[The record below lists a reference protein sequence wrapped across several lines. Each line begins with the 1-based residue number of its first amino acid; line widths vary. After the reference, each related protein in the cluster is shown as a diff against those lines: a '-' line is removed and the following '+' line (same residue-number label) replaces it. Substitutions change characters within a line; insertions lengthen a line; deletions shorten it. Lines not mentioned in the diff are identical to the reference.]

1 MPRYIPDDVLDQIR
15 LRADI
20 IDVVQ
25 SYVPTLKKAGLTW
38 KACCPFHH
46 EKTPSF
52 TVNPDRQIFKCF
64 GCGKGG
70 DVFKFVMELE
80 NLDFTSAAEH
90 LAHKYGIIIPETPA
104 HRGPGGRR
112 ESFDGQIEYGTRE
125 RLCTLHEKLAVFYRR
140 YLLEN
145 PDGPVA
151 TYFRTRGIPNDV
163 ADKFCIGA
171 SPDSWDA
178 AIQFAHK
185 EGFIDDELRASGLV
199 SSKDEN
205 QSHIYDRFRNRLM
218 FPIWN
223 ESGRIVGF
231 SARSVEADP
240 QGWKYVNTP
249 DSPIFHKGRLLYA
262 LNFAR
267 TAIPKAGAV
276 VLCEGQLD
284 AIAMHRAGVTHA
296 VAPQGTAF
304 TADQATILKRHTSTA
319 ILATDND
326 NAGREAVFKDAA
338 ILLPLGFNVKVVRY
352 PGAKDADETLSK
364 FGADALAGA
373 VNDAA
378 DFFEFALEHAL
389 SNVDPST
396 PSGRAAAANDVIYWM
411 IQLENEVTRE
421 FYYAWLA
428 KQLNVPL
435 ESIVKVAERRLVD
448 GARHAAMSVRRDA
461 GAVPPSKP
469 RSPALENAIFELLV
483 LMLDEPRYLWKA
495 NDDLP
500 PDSLGDSVL
509 GRAAEALLQSA
520 ANGDSESAPSSV
532 LTSLEMEGA
541 DVSKLVEAIELAAAH
556 HAEREANMTAMAGKA
571 DSEAGN
577 AAGNG
582 PDEGYDGGDG
592 YAGEPDSGNEPDSDA
607 ADGEK
612 EQDDEVEETAP
623 PVPSCPAADPAI
635 YLKFFRNT
643 YNSSVRVI
651 LTEFHK
657 RRRAEMIA
665 QASSMMPDDPAYPA
679 LVKEIA
685 EISRLLLDLPKQY
698 KVII

>member
-104 HRGPGGRR
+104 HRGPGGARR
-112 ESFDGQIEYGTRE
+112 EKLDGQIEYGTRE
-125 RLCTLHEKLAVFYRR
+125 RLCTLHEKLALFYRR
-140 YLLEN
+140 HLLDN
-145 PDGPVA
+145 PNGAVA
-151 TYFRTRGIPNDV
+151 VYFRTRGIPNDV

-185 EGFIDDELRASGLV
+185 EGFVDSELRESGIV
-199 SSKDEN
+199 SSRDEN

-249 DSPIFHKGRLLYA
+249 DSSIFHKGRLLYA

-267 TAIPKAGAV
+267 TSIPKAGAV

-284 AIAMHRAGVTHA
+284 AIAMHRAGVTNA

-304 TADQATILKRHTSTA
+304 TPDQANILKRHTSTA

-352 PGAKDADETLSK
+352 PADAKDADETLSRY
-364 FGADALAGA
+364 GADALAGA
-373 VNDAA
+373 VHGAV
-378 DFFEFALEHAL
+378 DFFQFALEQAM
-389 SNVDPST
+389 SRVDPST
-396 PSGRAAAANDVIYWM
+396 PAGRAAAANEVIRWM
-411 IQLENEVTRE
+411 VQLENEVTRD
-421 FYYAWLA
+421 FYYDWLA

-435 ESIVKVAERRLVD
+435 SSIEKVAERQLVD
-448 GARHAAMSVRRDA
+448 GARHPASSVRRAA
-461 GAVPPSKP
+461 GAVPEPKP
-469 RSPALENAIFELLV
+469 RNTALENAVFELLA
-483 LMLDEPRYLWKA
+483 LMLDSEEFTLKA
-495 NDDLP
+495 FDDLP
-500 PDSLGDSVL
+500 TDSLGDSVP

-520 ANGDSESAPSSV
+520 ANGEWESAPASI
-532 LTSLEMEGA
+532 LTSLEIEGA
-541 DVSKLVEAIELAAAH
+541 DVSKFVEAIDLAAGRR
-556 HAEREANMTAMAGKA
+556 AERESILEARAN
-571 DSEAGN
+571 GN
-577 AAGNG
+577 A
-582 PDEGYDGGDG
+582 PDIR
-592 YAGEPDSGNEPDSDA
+592 
-607 ADGEK
+607 
-612 EQDDEVEETAP
+612 
-623 PVPSCPAADPAI
+623 PSCPAADPE
-635 YLKFFRNT
+635 LCGKFYGNT
-643 YNSSVRVI
+643 YNSSMKLI
-651 LTEFHK
+651 LSEFYKQK
-657 RRRAEMIA
+657 RAALIE
-665 QASSMMPDDPAYPA
+665 QARSMPQDDPGYAA
-679 LVKEIA
+679 LIREIGA
-685 EISRLLLDLPKQY
+685 ISAAMLKLPQKF
-698 KVII
+698 KVVI

>member
-20 IDVVQ
+20 VDVVQ

-52 TVNPDRQIFKCF
+52 TVNPDRQYFKCF

-80 NLDFTSAAEH
+80 NLDFTSAVEQ
-90 LAHKYGIIIPETPA
+90 LAKKYGIIIPETPSPR
-104 HRGPGGRR
+104 HGFGGSRR

-125 RLCTLHEKLAVFYRR
+125 RLCTLHEKLAKFYRE
-140 YLLEN
+140 YLLEHK
-145 PDGPVA
+145 DGPVA
-151 TYFRTRGIPNDV
+151 AYFRTRGIPDDI
-163 ADKFCIGA
+163 AQKFLIGA

-185 EGFIDDELRASGLV
+185 EGFIDDELRASGIV

-267 TAIPKAGAV
+267 TSIPKAGAV

-304 TADQATILKRHTSTA
+304 TPDQATILKRYTSTA
-319 ILATDND
+319 VLATDND

-373 VNDAA
+373 VKDAV

-389 SNVDPST
+389 SNVDPAT
-396 PSGRAAAANDVIYWM
+396 PAGRAAAANDVIYWM

-421 FYYAWLA
+421 FYFDWLA
-428 KQLNVPL
+428 KKLNVPRSSV
-435 ESIVKVAERRLVD
+435 EKVAERRLVD
-448 GARHAAMSVRRDA
+448 GARHSATAVRRNA
-461 GAVPPSKP
+461 GAVPPPKP
-469 RSPALENAIFELLV
+469 KNSSLEKAVFELLV
-483 LMLDEPRYLWKA
+483 LMLDSEEYARKA
-495 NDDLP
+495 ADDLP
-500 PDSLGDSVL
+500 EGSLGDSVP
-509 GRAAEALLQSA
+509 GRAAEQLIMST
-520 ANGDSESAPSSV
+520 ANGEWRDAPSSI

-541 DVSKLVEAIELAAAH
+541 DVSKLVEAMDLAAGH
-556 HAEREANMTAMAGKA
+556 VAERDAIRATKKAGK
-571 DSEAGN
+571 
-577 AAGNG
+577 
-582 PDEGYDGGDG
+582 
-592 YAGEPDSGNEPDSDA
+592 
-607 ADGEK
+607 
-612 EQDDEVEETAP
+612 TAP
-623 PVPSCPAADPAI
+623 PASCPAADPYSYKKI
-635 YLKFFRNT
+635 HGNT
-643 YNSSVRVI
+643 YNSSVRMI
-651 LTEFHK
+651 LTDYYTRTRAALLEQLK
-657 RRRAEMIA
+657 ALPEDAPERAELMA
-665 QASSMMPDDPAYPA
+665 RF
-679 LVKEIA
+679 KEISSA
-685 EISRLLLDLPKQY
+685 LYKLPQKY
-698 KVII
+698 RVVI

>member
-1 MPRYIPDDVLDQIR
+1 MARYIPDDVLDQIR

-20 IDVVQ
+20 VDVVQ
-25 SYVPTLKKAGLTW
+25 SYVPTLKKSGPTAW

-52 TVNPDRQIFKCF
+52 TVNTDRQYFKCF

-80 NLDFTSAAEH
+80 NLDFSSAAEH
-90 LAHKYGIIIPETPA
+90 LAHKYGIIIPETPR
-104 HRGPGGRR
+104 RGPGGARR
-112 ESFDGQIEYGTRE
+112 ENLDGQPEYGTRE
-125 RLCTLHEKLAVFYRR
+125 RLCTLHEKLAKFYRQ
-140 YLLEN
+140 YLLEH

-151 TYFRTRGIPNDV
+151 AYFRTRGIPNDV

-185 EGFIDDELRASGLV
+185 EGFMDDELRASGIA
-199 SSKDEN
+199 SSRDEN
-205 QSHIYDRFRNRLM
+205 SSHIYDRFRNRLM

-223 ESGRIVGF
+223 ESGRVVGF
-231 SARSVEADP
+231 SARTVEADS

-267 TAIPKAGAV
+267 TSIPKAGAV

-364 FGADALAGA
+364 YGADALAGA
-373 VNDAA
+373 VRDAV
-378 DFFEFALEHAL
+378 DFFEFAFEHAL

-396 PSGRAAAANDVIYWM
+396 PAGRAAAANDVIYWM

-421 FYYAWLA
+421 FYFDWLA
-428 KQLNVPL
+428 KKLNVPL
-435 ESIVKVAERRLVD
+435 SSVEKVAERRLFD
-448 GARHAAMSVRRDA
+448 GARHPANTVRRQA
-461 GAVPPSKP
+461 GEVPPPKP
-469 RSPALENAIFELLV
+469 HNTSLENAVYELLV
-483 LMLDEPRYLWKA
+483 LMLDSEEYTQKA
-495 NDDLP
+495 VDDLP
-500 PDSLGDSVL
+500 ENSLGDSVP

-520 ANGDSESAPSSV
+520 MNGEWKDAPSSI

-541 DVSKLVEAIELAAAH
+541 DVSKLVEALDLAAGHA
-556 HAEREANMTAMAGKA
+556 AERAAIEATREEGK
-571 DSEAGN
+571 D
-577 AAGNG
+577 
-582 PDEGYDGGDG
+582 
-592 YAGEPDSGNEPDSDA
+592 
-607 ADGEK
+607 
-612 EQDDEVEETAP
+612 AP
-623 PVPSCPAADPAI
+623 PASCPAADPE
-635 YLKFFRNT
+635 LSKKFFRNT
-643 YNSSVRVI
+643 YNSSVRLI
-651 LTEFHK
+651 LTDYYTRK
-657 RRRAEMIA
+657 RAGLLAQVKTLAPDAPERAK
-665 QASSMMPDDPAYPA
+665 
-679 LVKEIA
+679 LFKEIKD
-685 EISRLLLDLPKQY
+685 ISSALLQLPQKY
-698 KVII
+698 RVII

>member
-80 NLDFTSAAEH
+80 NLDFTSSAEL
-90 LAHKYGIIIPETPA
+90 LARKYGVIIPEAPA
-104 HRGPGGRR
+104 RRGYGGSRR
-112 ESFDGQIEYGTRE
+112 ESLDGQIEYGTRE
-125 RLCTLHEKLAVFYRR
+125 RLLALHEKLALFYRR

-178 AIQFAHK
+178 AIQFAHR
-185 EGFIDDELRASGLV
+185 EGFVDDELRASGVV
-199 SSKDEN
+199 SSRDDS
-205 QSHIYDRFRNRLM
+205 QTHIYDRFRNRLM

-223 ESGRIVGF
+223 ESGRVVGF

-249 DSPIFHKGRLLYA
+249 DSPIFHKGQLLYA

-267 TAIPKAGAV
+267 TAIPKANAV

-304 TADQATILKRHTSTA
+304 TPEQAAKLKRYTATA

-364 FGADALAGA
+364 YGAEALAGA

-378 DFFEFALEHAL
+378 DFFEFALENAL
-389 SNVDPST
+389 SKVDPST
-396 PSGRAAAANDVIYWM
+396 PAGRAAAANDVIHWM
-411 IQLENEVTRE
+411 IQLDNEVTRD
-421 FYYAWLA
+421 FYFDWLA
-428 KQLNVPL
+428 KKLNVPL
-435 ESIVKVAERRLVD
+435 SSIEKVAERRLVD
-448 GARHAAMSVRRDA
+448 GARHPASVVRRQA
-461 GAVPPSKP
+461 GAAPAPKP
-469 RSPALENAIFELLV
+469 RNTVLENAVFELLV
-483 LMLDEPRYLWKA
+483 LMLDSEEHARMA
-495 NDDLP
+495 VDELP
-500 PDSLGDSVL
+500 PGALGDSVT
-509 GRAAEALLQSA
+509 GRAAEALVKST
-520 ANGDSESAPSSV
+520 ANGEWKDAPSSI
-532 LTSLEMEGA
+532 LTALEMEGA
-541 DVSKLVEAIELAAAH
+541 DVSRFVEAIDLAAGHA
-556 HAEREANMTAMAGKA
+556 AERRAILEAQE
-571 DSEAGN
+571 SN
-577 AAGNG
+577 A
-582 PDEGYDGGDG
+582 P
-592 YAGEPDSGNEPDSDA
+592 
-607 ADGEK
+607 
-612 EQDDEVEETAP
+612 EQT
-623 PVPSCPAADPAI
+623 PSCQAADP
-635 YLKFFRNT
+635 LLCRKFFRNT
-643 YNSSVRVI
+643 YNSSLRLI
-651 LTEFHK
+651 LTDFY
-657 RRRAEMIA
+657 RRERAALLEKA
-665 QASSMMPDDPAYPA
+665 RTMPQDDPGYAA
-679 LVKEIA
+679 LIREIG
-685 EISRLLLDLPKQY
+685 EISKLVYDLPQKY
-698 KVII
+698 KVVI

>member
-90 LAHKYGIIIPETPA
+90 LAHKYGIIIPETPSR
-104 HRGPGGRR
+104 RGPGGSRR
-112 ESFDGQIEYGTRE
+112 ENLDGQPEYGTRE
-125 RLCTLHEKLAVFYRR
+125 RLCTLHEKLALFYRR
-140 YLLEN
+140 YLLEH

-151 TYFRTRGIPNDV
+151 AYFRTRGIPNDV

-178 AIQFAHK
+178 AIQFARK
-185 EGFIDDELRASGLV
+185 EGFVDDELRASGIV

-205 QSHIYDRFRNRLM
+205 QARIYDRFRNRLM

-231 SARSVEADP
+231 SARSVEPDP

-249 DSPIFHKGRLLYA
+249 DTDIFHKGRLLYA

-304 TADQATILKRHTSTA
+304 TADQAKILKRHTSTA

-338 ILLPLGFNVKVVRY
+338 ILLPLGFSVKVVRY

-364 FGADALAGA
+364 YGADALAGA
-373 VNDAA
+373 VRDAA

-389 SNVDPST
+389 SQVDPST
-396 PSGRAAAANDVIYWM
+396 PAGRAAAANDVIYWM

-421 FYYAWLA
+421 FYFDWLA
-428 KQLNVPL
+428 KKLNVPL
-435 ESIVKVAERRLVD
+435 SSVERVAERRLVD
-448 GARHAAMSVRRDA
+448 GARHSASVVRRDA
-461 GAVPPSKP
+461 GAVPSPKP
-469 RSPALENAIFELLV
+469 RDTALERAVFELLV
-483 LMLDEPRYLWKA
+483 LMLDSEEFTQKA
-495 NDDLP
+495 VDDLP
-500 PDSLGDSVL
+500 PDSLGDSVP
-509 GRAAEALLQSA
+509 GKAAEALLQSA
-520 ANGDSESAPSSV
+520 MNGEWESAPPSI

-541 DVSKLVEAIELAAAH
+541 DVSKFVEAIDLAAARR
-556 HAEREANMTAMAGKA
+556 AEREAAGSA
-571 DSEAGN
+571 RRAGQ
-577 AAGNG
+577 A
-582 PDEGYDGGDG
+582 
-592 YAGEPDSGNEPDSDA
+592 
-607 ADGEK
+607 
-612 EQDDEVEETAP
+612 AP
-623 PVPSCPAADPAI
+623 PASCPAADPD
-635 YLKFFRNT
+635 LCEKFFRNT
-643 YNSSVRVI
+643 YNSSLRLI
-651 LTEFHK
+651 LTDYYK
-657 RRRAEMIA
+657 RKRAALLE
-665 QASSMMPDDPAYPA
+665 QARSLPEDAPERAA
-679 LVKEIA
+679 LVKEIGD
-685 EISRLLLDLPKQY
+685 ISAKLFKELPARF
-698 KVII
+698 KVVI

>member
-1 MPRYIPDDVLDQIR
+1 MPRYIPDDVLEQIR

-25 SYVPTLKKAGLTW
+25 SYVPALKKAGLTW

-52 TVNPDRQIFKCF
+52 TVNNERQTFKCF

-70 DVFKFVMELE
+70 DVFKFIMELE
-80 NLDFTSAAEH
+80 NLDFTSAAEL
-90 LAHKYGIIIPETPA
+90 LARKYGIIIPEAPA
-104 HRGPGGRR
+104 HRGPGGSRR
-112 ESFDGQIEYGTRE
+112 EKLDGQPEYGTRD
-125 RLCTLHEKLAVFYRR
+125 RLCTLHEKLALFYRR

-178 AIQFAHK
+178 AIRFAHK
-185 EGFIDDELRASGLV
+185 EGFVDSELRDSGIV
-199 SSKDEN
+199 SSRDDS
-205 QSHIYDRFRNRLM
+205 QAHIYDRFRNRLM

-223 ESGRIVGF
+223 ESGRVVGF

-249 DSPIFHKGRLLYA
+249 DSPIFHKGSLLYA

-267 TAIPKAGAV
+267 TAIPKANAV

-284 AIAMHRAGVTHA
+284 AIAMHRAGITHA

-304 TADQATILKRHTSTA
+304 TAEQATKLKRYTSTA

-373 VNDAA
+373 VSDAA

-389 SNVDPST
+389 SLVDPST
-396 PSGRAAAANDVIYWM
+396 PAGRAAAANDVIYWM
-411 IQLENEVTRE
+411 VQLDNEVTRE
-421 FYYAWLA
+421 FYFDWLA
-428 KQLNVPL
+428 KKLNVPL
-435 ESIVKVAERRLVD
+435 SSVEKVAERRLVE
-448 GARHAAMSVRRDA
+448 GARHSASTVRRDA
-461 GAVPPSKP
+461 GAVPPPPP
-469 RSPALENAIFELLV
+469 RNTSLENAVFELLV
-483 LMLDEPRYLWKA
+483 LMLDSEEYTRMA
-495 NDDLP
+495 VDELP
-500 PDSLGDSVL
+500 PDAFGDSVL
-509 GRAAEALLQSA
+509 GRAAEALLRSA
-520 ANGDSESAPSSV
+520 SNGEWESAPASI
-532 LTSLEMEGA
+532 LTALEMEGA
-541 DVSKLVEAIELAAAH
+541 DVSKLVEAINLAAEH
-556 HAEREANMTAMAGKA
+556 SAERTAILESLG
-571 DSEAGN
+571 SGQ
-577 AAGNG
+577 
-582 PDEGYDGGDG
+582 
-592 YAGEPDSGNEPDSDA
+592 AGES
-607 ADGEK
+607 
-612 EQDDEVEETAP
+612 
-623 PVPSCPAADPAI
+623 PSCQAADPAL
-635 YLKFFRNT
+635 YQKFFRNT
-643 YNSSVRVI
+643 YNSSLRLI
-651 LTEFHK
+651 LDDYYK
-657 RRRAEMIA
+657 RKRNELLAQAKAMPQDDPGRAELFDRIK
-665 QASSMMPDDPAYPA
+665 D
-679 LVKEIA
+679 
-685 EISRLLLDLPKQY
+685 ISKSLIDLPKKY
-698 KVII
+698 RVVI

>member
-70 DVFKFVMELE
+70 DVFKFIMELE
-80 NLDFTSAAEH
+80 NLDFTSSAEL
-90 LAHKYGIIIPETPA
+90 LAHKYGIIIPETAPR
-104 HRGPGGRR
+104 HGPGGSKR
-112 ESFDGQIEYGTRE
+112 ENLDGQPDYGSRE
-125 RLCTLHEKLAVFYRR
+125 RLCSLHEKLALFYRR
-140 YLLEN
+140 FLLEH
-145 PDGPVA
+145 PDGPVSA
-151 TYFRTRGIPNDV
+151 YFRTRGIPNDV

-205 QSHIYDRFRNRLM
+205 QSRIYDRFRNRLM

-231 SARSVEADP
+231 SARSVEPDP

-249 DSPIFHKGRLLYA
+249 DTDIFHKGRLLYA

-304 TADQATILKRHTSTA
+304 TAEQATKLKRYTSTA

-364 FGADALAGA
+364 YGADALAGA
-373 VNDAA
+373 VRDAA
-378 DFFEFALEHAL
+378 DFFEFALETAL
-389 SNVDPST
+389 SRVDPST
-396 PSGRAAAANDVIYWM
+396 PAGRAAAANDVIHWM
-411 IQLENEVTRE
+411 VQLENEVTRM
-421 FYYAWLA
+421 FYFDWLA
-428 KQLNVPL
+428 KKLNVPL
-435 ESIVKVAERRLVD
+435 SSVEKVAERRLVD
-448 GARHAAMSVRRDA
+448 GARHSASTVRRDA
-461 GAVPPSKP
+461 GAVPAPKP
-469 RSPALENAIFELLV
+469 RNTALENAVFELLV
-483 LMLDEPRYLWKA
+483 LMLDSEEFTQKA
-495 NDDLP
+495 VDDLP
-500 PDSLGDSVL
+500 PDSLGDSVP
-509 GRAAEALLQSA
+509 GKAAEALLQSTM
-520 ANGDSESAPSSV
+520 NGEWESAPPSI

-541 DVSKLVEAIELAAAH
+541 DVSKFVEAIDLAAGH
-556 HAEREANMTAMAGKA
+556 RAERLSILEARANGK
-571 DSEAGN
+571 D
-577 AAGNG
+577 
-582 PDEGYDGGDG
+582 DGIR
-592 YAGEPDSGNEPDSDA
+592 
-607 ADGEK
+607 
-612 EQDDEVEETAP
+612 
-623 PVPSCPAADPAI
+623 PSCPAADPDLFEK
-635 YLKFFRNT
+635 YFRNT
-643 YNSSVRVI
+643 YNSSLRLI
-651 LTEFHK
+651 LTDYYTK
-657 RRRAEMIA
+657 RRAELVE
-665 QASSMMPDDPAYPA
+665 QARGIPQDDPERAA
-679 LVKEIA
+679 LVKEIGD
-685 EISRLLLDLPKQY
+685 ISAALLKLPKQFR
-698 KVII
+698 VII

>member
-1 MPRYIPDDVLDQIR
+1 MVVL
-15 LRADI
+15 
-20 IDVVQ
+20 
-25 SYVPTLKKAGLTW
+25 
-38 KACCPFHH
+38 
-46 EKTPSF
+46 
-52 TVNPDRQIFKCF
+52 
-64 GCGKGG
+64 
-70 DVFKFVMELE
+70 
-80 NLDFTSAAEH
+80 EH
-90 LAHKYGIIIPETPA
+90 
-104 HRGPGGRR
+104 
-112 ESFDGQIEYGTRE
+112 
-125 RLCTLHEKLAVFYRR
+125 
-140 YLLEN
+140 

-185 EGFIDDELRASGLV
+185 EGFVDSELRDSGIV
-199 SSKDEN
+199 SSKDDN
-205 QSHIYDRFRNRLM
+205 QAHIYDRFRNRLM

-249 DSPIFHKGRLLYA
+249 DSPVFHKGRLLYA

-373 VNDAA
+373 VRDAA

-396 PSGRAAAANDVIYWM
+396 PAGRAAAANDVIYWM

-421 FYYAWLA
+421 FYFDWLA
-428 KQLNVPL
+428 KKLNVPL
-435 ESIVKVAERRLVD
+435 SSVEKVAERRLVD
-448 GARHAAMSVRRDA
+448 GARHSAATVRRDA
-461 GAVPPSKP
+461 GAVPPPKP
-469 RSPALENAIFELLV
+469 KNTALERAVFELLV
-483 LMLDEPRYLWKA
+483 LMLDSEEYTRKA
-495 NDDLP
+495 LEDLP
-500 PDSLGDSVL
+500 PDSLGDSVP
-509 GRAAEALLQSA
+509 GRAAEALLQSTM
-520 ANGDSESAPSSV
+520 NGEWESAPASI
-532 LTSLEMEGA
+532 LTSLEMESA
-541 DVSKLVEAIELAAAH
+541 DVSKLVEAIDLAAGH
-556 HAEREANMTAMAGKA
+556 RAERETVRDARGRGET
-571 DSEAGN
+571 DEAR
-577 AAGNG
+577 
-582 PDEGYDGGDG
+582 
-592 YAGEPDSGNEPDSDA
+592 
-607 ADGEK
+607 
-612 EQDDEVEETAP
+612 
-623 PVPSCPAADPAI
+623 PSCPAADPD
-635 YLKFFRNT
+635 LCEKFFRNT
-643 YNSSVRVI
+643 YNSSLRLI
-651 LTEFHK
+651 LTDYFTRK
-657 RRRAEMIA
+657 RAALLEQARALPEDA
-665 QASSMMPDDPAYPA
+665 PERAA
-679 LVKEIA
+679 LVKEIGGISA
-685 EISRLLLDLPKQY
+685 ELLKLPLKY
-698 KVII
+698 RVVI

>member
-80 NLDFTSAAEH
+80 NLDFTSSAEL
-90 LAHKYGIIIPETPA
+90 LAHKYGIIIPEAAPR
-104 HRGPGGRR
+104 RGPGGSRR
-112 ESFDGQIEYGTRE
+112 EALDGQPEYGTRE
-125 RLCTLHEKLAVFYRR
+125 RLCALHEKLALFYRR
-140 YLLEN
+140 FLLEH

-151 TYFRTRGIPNDV
+151 TYFRTRGIPDDV
-163 ADKFCIGA
+163 AQKFLIGA

-185 EGFIDDELRASGLV
+185 EGFVDDELRASGIV
-199 SSKDEN
+199 SSKDDN
-205 QSHIYDRFRNRLM
+205 QAHIYDRFRNRLM

-249 DSPIFHKGRLLYA
+249 DSPVFHKGRLLYA

-267 TAIPKAGAV
+267 TAIPKAGTV

-304 TADQATILKRHTSTA
+304 TADQAAILKRHTSTA

-364 FGADALAGA
+364 YGADALAGA
-373 VNDAA
+373 VRDAA

-396 PSGRAAAANDVIYWM
+396 PAGRAAAANDVIYWM

-421 FYYAWLA
+421 FYFDWLA
-428 KQLNVPL
+428 KKLNVPL
-435 ESIVKVAERRLVD
+435 SSVEKVAERRLVD
-448 GARHAAMSVRRDA
+448 GARHSAATVRRDA
-461 GAVPPSKP
+461 GAVPPPKP
-469 RSPALENAIFELLV
+469 KNTALERAVFELLV
-483 LMLDEPRYLWKA
+483 LMLDSEEYTRKA
-495 NDDLP
+495 LEDLP
-500 PDSLGDSVL
+500 PDSLGDSVP

-520 ANGDSESAPSSV
+520 MNGEWESAPSSI

-541 DVSKLVEAIELAAAH
+541 DVSGFVEAIDLAAGH
-556 HAEREANMTAMAGKA
+556 RAEREAVRDARGSGK
-571 DSEAGN
+571 S
-577 AAGNG
+577 
-582 PDEGYDGGDG
+582 
-592 YAGEPDSGNEPDSDA
+592 GE
-607 ADGEK
+607 
-612 EQDDEVEETAP
+612 VH
-623 PVPSCPAADPAI
+623 PSCPAADPD
-635 YLKFFRNT
+635 LCEKFFRNT
-643 YNSSVRVI
+643 YNSSMRLI
-651 LTEFHK
+651 LTDYCTWK
-657 RRRAEMIA
+657 RAALLEQVKALAPDAPERA
-665 QASSMMPDDPAYPA
+665 A
-679 LVKEIA
+679 LVRQIGDISA
-685 EISRLLLDLPKQY
+685 EILKLPQKY
-698 KVII
+698 RVVI

>member
-90 LAHKYGIIIPETPA
+90 LAHKYGIIIPETPSR
-104 HRGPGGRR
+104 RGPGGSRR
-112 ESFDGQIEYGTRE
+112 ENLDGQPEYGTRE
-125 RLCTLHEKLAVFYRR
+125 RLCTLHEKLALFYRR
-140 YLLEN
+140 YLLEH

-151 TYFRTRGIPNDV
+151 AYFRTRGIPNDV

-178 AIQFAHK
+178 AIQFARK
-185 EGFIDDELRASGLV
+185 EGFVDDELRASGIV

-205 QSHIYDRFRNRLM
+205 QARIYDRFRNRLM

-249 DSPIFHKGRLLYA
+249 DTDIFHKGRLLYA

-267 TAIPKAGAV
+267 TSIPKAGAV

-304 TADQATILKRHTSTA
+304 TADQAKILKRHTSTA

-364 FGADALAGA
+364 YGADALAGA
-373 VNDAA
+373 VRDAA

-389 SNVDPST
+389 SQVDPST
-396 PSGRAAAANDVIYWM
+396 PAGRAAAANDVIYWM

-421 FYYAWLA
+421 FYFDWLA
-428 KQLNVPL
+428 KKLNVPL
-435 ESIVKVAERRLVD
+435 SSVERVAERRLVD
-448 GARHAAMSVRRDA
+448 GARHSASVVRRDA
-461 GAVPPSKP
+461 GAVPSPKP
-469 RSPALENAIFELLV
+469 RDTALERAVFELLV
-483 LMLDEPRYLWKA
+483 LMLDSEEFTQKA
-495 NDDLP
+495 VDDLP
-500 PDSLGDSVL
+500 PDSLGDSVP
-509 GRAAEALLQSA
+509 GKAAEALLQSA
-520 ANGDSESAPSSV
+520 MNGEWESAPPSI

-541 DVSKLVEAIELAAAH
+541 DVSKFVEAIDLAAARR
-556 HAEREANMTAMAGKA
+556 AEREAAGSA
-571 DSEAGN
+571 RRAGQ
-577 AAGNG
+577 A
-582 PDEGYDGGDG
+582 
-592 YAGEPDSGNEPDSDA
+592 
-607 ADGEK
+607 
-612 EQDDEVEETAP
+612 AP
-623 PVPSCPAADPAI
+623 PASCPAADPD
-635 YLKFFRNT
+635 LCEKFFRNT
-643 YNSSVRVI
+643 YNSSLRLI
-651 LTEFHK
+651 LTDYYK
-657 RRRAEMIA
+657 RKRAALLE
-665 QASSMMPDDPAYPA
+665 QARSLPEDAPERAA
-679 LVKEIA
+679 LVKEIGD
-685 EISRLLLDLPKQY
+685 ISAKLFKELPARF
-698 KVII
+698 KVVI

>member
-104 HRGPGGRR
+104 RRGGARR
-112 ESFDGQIEYGTRE
+112 ESFDGEIEYGTRE
-125 RLCTLHEKLAVFYRR
+125 RLCTLHEKLAAFYRR
-140 YLLEN
+140 FLLEH

-151 TYFRTRGIPNDV
+151 AYFRTRGIPNDV

-185 EGFIDDELRASGLV
+185 EGFVDSELRDSGIV

-304 TADQATILKRHTSTA
+304 TADQATILKRYTSTA
-319 ILATDND
+319 VLATDND

-373 VNDAA
+373 VESAT
-378 DFFEFALEHAL
+378 DFFEFALDNAM
-389 SNVDPST
+389 SRVDPST
-396 PSGRAAAANDVIYWM
+396 PAGRAAAANDVIYWM
-411 IQLENEVTRE
+411 VQLENEVTRE
-421 FYYAWLA
+421 FYYDWLA

-435 ESIVKVAERRLVD
+435 SSIEKVAERRLVE
-448 GARHAAMSVRRDA
+448 GARHSAVNVRRDA
-461 GAVPPSKP
+461 GAMPPPKP
-469 RSPALENAIFELLV
+469 RNTALENAVFELLV
-483 LMLDEPRYLWKA
+483 LILDEEKYAREA
-495 NDDLP
+495 AEELP
-500 PDSLGDSVL
+500 ADSLGDSVP
-509 GRAAEALLQSA
+509 GRAAEALLQGA
-520 ANGDSESAPSSV
+520 MNGEWDSAPSSI

-541 DVSKLVEAIELAAAH
+541 DVSKLVEAMDLAAAH
-556 HAEREANMTAMAGKA
+556 RAEREANRDPSSMPA
-571 DSEAGN
+571 D
-577 AAGNG
+577 
-582 PDEGYDGGDG
+582 
-592 YAGEPDSGNEPDSDA
+592 NEN
-607 ADGEK
+607 
-612 EQDDEVEETAP
+612 EQAQTPAP
-623 PVPSCPAADPAI
+623 PSCPAADP
-635 YLKFFRNT
+635 YSCEKYFRNT
-643 YNSSVRVI
+643 YNSCLQRI
-651 LTEFHK
+651 LTEFYK
-657 RRRAEMIA
+657 GERAAKIE
-665 QASSMMPDDPAYPA
+665 QARSVQPDDPAYAA

-685 EISRLLLDLPKQY
+685 GISKLLLDLPKKY
-698 KVII
+698 KVVI

>member
-1 MPRYIPDDVLDQIR
+1 MARYIPDDVLDQIR

-20 IDVVQ
+20 VDVVQ

-80 NLDFTSAAEH
+80 NLDFSSAVEQ
-90 LAHKYGIIIPETPA
+90 LAHKFGVIIPETP
-104 HRGPGGRR
+104 RGGFGGSRR
-112 ESFDGQIEYGTRE
+112 EKLDGQVEYGTRE
-125 RLCTLHEKLAVFYRR
+125 RLCTLHERLAKFYRQ
-140 YLLEN
+140 YLLEHK
-145 PDGPVA
+145 DGPVA
-151 TYFRTRGIPNDV
+151 AYFRTRGIPNDI

-178 AIQFAHK
+178 AIQFAHR
-185 EGFIDDELRASGLV
+185 EGFVDSELRASGIV
-199 SSKDEN
+199 SSKDDN

-223 ESGRIVGF
+223 ESGRVVGF

-304 TADQATILKRHTSTA
+304 TADQATILKRYTSTA
-319 ILATDND
+319 VLATDND

-364 FGADALAGA
+364 YGADALAGA
-373 VNDAA
+373 VRDAA

-396 PSGRAAAANDVIYWM
+396 PAGRAAAANDMIYWM

-421 FYYAWLA
+421 FYFDWLA
-428 KQLNVPL
+428 KKLNVPL
-435 ESIVKVAERRLVD
+435 SSVEKVAERRLVD
-448 GARHAAMSVRRDA
+448 GARHSASTVRRQA
-461 GAVPPSKP
+461 NAAPPPKP
-469 RSPALENAIFELLV
+469 KNTSLENAVFELLV
-483 LMLDEPRYLWKA
+483 LMLDSEEYARKA
-495 NDDLP
+495 AEDLP
-500 PDSLGDSVL
+500 ENALGDSVF
-509 GRAAEALLQSA
+509 GRAAEDLITST
-520 ANGDSESAPSSV
+520 ANGEWRDAPSSI

-541 DVSKLVEAIELAAAH
+541 DVSKLVEAMDTAAGHA
-556 HAEREANMTAMAGKA
+556 AERAAIEAAR
-571 DSEAGN
+571 EAG
-577 AAGNG
+577 
-582 PDEGYDGGDG
+582 
-592 YAGEPDSGNEPDSDA
+592 
-607 ADGEK
+607 
-612 EQDDEVEETAP
+612 Q
-623 PVPSCPAADPAI
+623 PVPSASYPAADPE
-635 YLKFFRNT
+635 LSKRFFRNT
-643 YNSSVRVI
+643 YNSSVRLI
-651 LTEFHK
+651 LTDYYT
-657 RRRAEMIA
+657 RTRAELLA
-665 QASSMMPDDPAYPA
+665 QVKALPPDAPDRAALMDRMKDISSALLKLPA
-679 LVKEIA
+679 
-685 EISRLLLDLPKQY
+685 RF
-698 KVII
+698 KVVI

>member
-1 MPRYIPDDVLDQIR
+1 MARYIPDDVLDQIR

-20 IDVVQ
+20 VDVVQ

-52 TVNPDRQIFKCF
+52 TVNPDRQYFKCF

-80 NLDFTSAAEH
+80 NLDFSSAVEQ
-90 LAHKYGIIIPETPA
+90 LAHKYGIIIPEAPSPR
-104 HRGPGGRR
+104 RGFGGSRR
-112 ESFDGQIEYGTRE
+112 ESFDGQVEYGTRE
-125 RLCTLHEKLAVFYRR
+125 RLCTLHERLAKFYRQ
-140 YLLEN
+140 YLLEHK
-145 PDGPVA
+145 DGPVA
-151 TYFRTRGIPNDV
+151 AYFRTRGIPNDI

-185 EGFIDDELRASGLV
+185 EGFVDDELRASGIV
-199 SSKDEN
+199 SSKDDN

-223 ESGRIVGF
+223 ESGRVVGF

-304 TADQATILKRHTSTA
+304 TADQATILKRYTSTA
-319 ILATDND
+319 VLATDND

-364 FGADALAGA
+364 YGADALAGA
-373 VNDAA
+373 VRDAA

-396 PSGRAAAANDVIYWM
+396 PAGRAAAANDMIYWM

-421 FYYAWLA
+421 FYFDWLA
-428 KQLNVPL
+428 KKLNVPL
-435 ESIVKVAERRLVD
+435 SSVEKVAERRLVD
-448 GARHAAMSVRRDA
+448 GARHSASTVRRQA
-461 GAVPPSKP
+461 NAAPPPKP
-469 RSPALENAIFELLV
+469 KNTSLENAVFELLV
-483 LMLDEPRYLWKA
+483 LMLDSEEYARKA
-495 NDDLP
+495 AEDLP
-500 PDSLGDSVL
+500 ENALGDSVF
-509 GRAAEALLQSA
+509 GRAAEDLITST
-520 ANGDSESAPSSV
+520 ANGEWRDAPSSI
-532 LTSLEMEGA
+532 LTSLEMEGT
-541 DVSKLVEAIELAAAH
+541 DVSKLVEAMDTAAGHA
-556 HAEREANMTAMAGKA
+556 AERAAIEAAR
-571 DSEAGN
+571 EAGQPAPN
-577 AAGNG
+577 A
-582 PDEGYDGGDG
+582 
-592 YAGEPDSGNEPDSDA
+592 
-607 ADGEK
+607 
-612 EQDDEVEETAP
+612 
-623 PVPSCPAADPAI
+623 SCPAADPE
-635 YLKFFRNT
+635 LSKRFFRNT
-643 YNSSVRVI
+643 YNSSVRLI
-651 LTEFHK
+651 LTDYYT
-657 RRRAEMIA
+657 RTRADLLEQVKALPPDAPDRAALMDRMKDI
-665 QASSMMPDDPAYPA
+665 SSALLKLPA
-679 LVKEIA
+679 
-685 EISRLLLDLPKQY
+685 RF
-698 KVII
+698 KVVI

>member
-20 IDVVQ
+20 VDVVQ

-52 TVNPDRQIFKCF
+52 TVNPDRQYFKCF

-80 NLDFTSAAEH
+80 NLDFTSAVEQ
-90 LAHKYGIIIPETPA
+90 LAKKYGIIIPETPSPR
-104 HRGPGGRR
+104 HGFGGSRR

-125 RLCTLHEKLAVFYRR
+125 RLCTLHEKLAKFYRE
-140 YLLEN
+140 YLLEHK
-145 PDGPVA
+145 DGPVA
-151 TYFRTRGIPNDV
+151 AYFRTRGIPDDI
-163 ADKFCIGA
+163 AQKFLIGA

-185 EGFIDDELRASGLV
+185 EGFIDDELRASGIV

-267 TAIPKAGAV
+267 TSIPKAGAV

-304 TADQATILKRHTSTA
+304 TPEQATILKRYTSTA
-319 ILATDND
+319 VLATDND

-373 VNDAA
+373 VKDAV

-389 SNVDPST
+389 SNVDPAT
-396 PSGRAAAANDVIYWM
+396 PAGRAAAANDVIYWM

-421 FYYAWLA
+421 FYFDWLA
-428 KQLNVPL
+428 KKLNVPRSSV
-435 ESIVKVAERRLVD
+435 EKVAERRLVD
-448 GARHAAMSVRRDA
+448 GARHSATAVRRNA
-461 GAVPPSKP
+461 GAVPPPKP
-469 RSPALENAIFELLV
+469 KNSSLEKAVFELLV
-483 LMLDEPRYLWKA
+483 LMLDSEEYARKA
-495 NDDLP
+495 ADDLP
-500 PDSLGDSVL
+500 EGSLGDSVP
-509 GRAAEALLQSA
+509 GRAAEQLIMST
-520 ANGDSESAPSSV
+520 ANGEWRDAPSSI

-541 DVSKLVEAIELAAAH
+541 DVSKLVEAMDLAAGH
-556 HAEREANMTAMAGKA
+556 VAERDAIRATKKAGK
-571 DSEAGN
+571 
-577 AAGNG
+577 
-582 PDEGYDGGDG
+582 
-592 YAGEPDSGNEPDSDA
+592 
-607 ADGEK
+607 
-612 EQDDEVEETAP
+612 TAP
-623 PVPSCPAADPAI
+623 PASCPAADPYSYKKI
-635 YLKFFRNT
+635 HGNT
-643 YNSSVRVI
+643 YNSSVRMI
-651 LTEFHK
+651 LTDYYTRTRAALLEQLK
-657 RRRAEMIA
+657 ALPEDAPERAELMA
-665 QASSMMPDDPAYPA
+665 RF
-679 LVKEIA
+679 KEISSA
-685 EISRLLLDLPKQY
+685 LYKLPQKY
-698 KVII
+698 RVVI

>member
-20 IDVVQ
+20 VDVVQ

-52 TVNPDRQIFKCF
+52 TVNPDRQYFKCF

-80 NLDFTSAAEH
+80 NLDFTSAVEQ
-90 LAHKYGIIIPETPA
+90 LAKKYDIIIPETPR
-104 HRGPGGRR
+104 RGQGGTRR
-112 ESFDGQIEYGTRE
+112 ESFEGQIEYGTRE
-125 RLCTLHEKLAVFYRR
+125 RLCTLHEKLAKFYRE
-140 YLLEN
+140 YLLGH

-151 TYFRTRGIPNDV
+151 AYFRTRGIPNDI
-163 ADKFCIGA
+163 AQQFLIGA

-178 AIQFAHK
+178 AIQFARK
-185 EGFIDDELRASGLV
+185 EGFIDDELRAAGIV
-199 SSKDEN
+199 SSKDDN

-231 SARSVEADP
+231 SARSVERDP

-267 TAIPKAGAV
+267 TSIPKAGAV

-284 AIAMHRAGVTHA
+284 AIAMHRAGVPHA

-304 TADQATILKRHTSTA
+304 TSDQATILKRYTSTA
-319 ILATDND
+319 VLATDND

-396 PSGRAAAANDVIYWM
+396 PAGRAAAANDVIYWM

-421 FYYAWLA
+421 FYFDWLA
-428 KQLNVPL
+428 KKLNVPL
-435 ESIVKVAERRLVD
+435 SSVEKVAERRLAD
-448 GARHAAMSVRRDA
+448 GARHAASAVRRQA
-461 GAVPPSKP
+461 NAAPPPKP
-469 RSPALENAIFELLV
+469 KNTSLENAVYELLV
-483 LMLDEPRYLWKA
+483 LMLDSEEYARKA
-495 NDDLP
+495 AEDLP
-500 PDSLGDSVL
+500 EGSLGDSVP
-509 GRAAEALLQSA
+509 GRAAEQLILST
-520 ANGDSESAPSSV
+520 ANGEWQDAPSAL

-541 DVSKLVEAIELAAAH
+541 DVSKLVEAMDLAAGHA
-556 HAEREANMTAMAGKA
+556 AER
-571 DSEAGN
+571 
-577 AAGNG
+577 AAI
-582 PDEGYDGGDG
+582 ESALQ
-592 YAGEPDSGNEPDSDA
+592 AGESTP
-607 ADGEK
+607 
-612 EQDDEVEETAP
+612 Q
-623 PVPSCPAADPAI
+623 PSCPAADPDFSR
-635 YLKFFRNT
+635 KFFRNT
-643 YNSSVRVI
+643 YNSSLRLI
-651 LTEFHK
+651 LTDYYT
-657 RRRAEMIA
+657 RTRAALLA
-665 QASSMMPDDPAYPA
+665 QLKALPQDAPERTDLMDRFKEVSSA
-679 LVKEIA
+679 LYK
-685 EISRLLLDLPKQY
+685 LPQKY
-698 KVII
+698 RVVI

>member
-20 IDVVQ
+20 VDVVQ
-25 SYVPTLKKAGLTW
+25 SYVPTLKKTGLTW

-52 TVNPDRQIFKCF
+52 NVNPDRQIFKCF

-80 NLDFTSAAEH
+80 NLDFTAAAEH
-90 LAHKYGIIIPETPA
+90 LAHKYGIIIPETPT
-104 HRGPGGRR
+104 HRGPGGARR

-205 QSHIYDRFRNRLM
+205 QAHIYDRFRNRLM

-284 AIAMHRAGVTHA
+284 AIAMHRAGVAHA

-304 TADQATILKRHTSTA
+304 TPDQATILKRHTSTA

-364 FGADALAGA
+364 FGTDALAGA

-378 DFFEFALEHAL
+378 DFFQFALEQAM
-389 SNVDPST
+389 SRVDSST
-396 PSGRAAAANDVIYWM
+396 PAGRAAAANDVIYWM

-421 FYYAWLA
+421 FYYDWLA

-448 GARHAAMSVRRDA
+448 GARHAAVSVRRDA
-461 GAVPPSKP
+461 GSVPPPKP
-469 RSPALENAIFELLV
+469 RSPALEHAIFELLV
-483 LMLDEPRYLWKA
+483 LMLDEPKYLWKA

-500 PDSLGDSVL
+500 PDSLGDSVP
-509 GRAAEALLQSA
+509 GRAAESILQSA
-520 ANGDSESAPSSV
+520 ANGDAESAPSSV

-556 HAEREANMTAMAGKA
+556 HAERDAIIAALAGKKSDGDA
-571 DSEAGN
+571 EN
-577 AAGNG
+577 APEDK
-582 PDEGYDGGDG
+582 PDGEDDG
-592 YAGEPDSGNEPDSDA
+592 ENEPDDEIAGDNGENADDADDDA
-607 ADGEK
+607 A
-612 EQDDEVEETAP
+612 EVEATAP
-623 PVPSCPAADPAI
+623 PVPSCPAADPLI
-635 YLKFFRNT
+635 YRKFFRNT

-651 LTEFHK
+651 LTEFYK

-665 QASSMMPDDPAYPA
+665 QASAMPPDDPAYPA

-685 EISRLLLDLPKQY
+685 EISRLLLDLPKTY

>member
-20 IDVVQ
+20 VDVVQ
-25 SYVPTLKKAGLTW
+25 SYVPSLKKAGLTW

-52 TVNPDRQIFKCF
+52 TVNPDRQYFKCF

-80 NLDFTSAAEH
+80 NLDFSSAAEQ

-104 HRGPGGRR
+104 RRGFGGSRH
-112 ESFDGQIEYGTRE
+112 ENLDGQVEYGTRE
-125 RLCTLHEKLAVFYRR
+125 RLCTLHEKLAKFYRQF
-140 YLLEN
+140 LLEH

-178 AIQFAHK
+178 AIQFARR
-185 EGFIDDELRASGLV
+185 EGFVDDELRKSGIV
-199 SSKDEN
+199 SSKDDN

-223 ESGRIVGF
+223 ESGRVVGF
-231 SARSVEADP
+231 SARTVEADP
-240 QGWKYVNTP
+240 KGGKYVNTP
-249 DSPIFHKGRLLYA
+249 DSPIFHKGHLLYA

-267 TAIPKAGAV
+267 TSIPKAGAV

-304 TADQATILKRHTSTA
+304 TPDQATILKRHTSTA

-364 FGADALAGA
+364 YGADALAGA
-373 VNDAA
+373 VRDAV
-378 DFFEFALEHAL
+378 DFFEFALENAL

-396 PSGRAAAANDVIYWM
+396 PAGRAAAANDVIYWM

-421 FYYAWLA
+421 FYFDWLA
-428 KQLNVPL
+428 KKLNVPL
-435 ESIVKVAERRLVD
+435 SSVEKVAERRLFD
-448 GARHAAMSVRRDA
+448 GVRHPASAVRRQA
-461 GAVPPSKP
+461 NAVPPPKP
-469 RSPALENAIFELLV
+469 RSTSLENAVYELLV
-483 LMLDEPRYLWKA
+483 LMLDSEKYTQKA
-495 NDDLP
+495 IDDLP
-500 PDSLGDSVL
+500 ENSLGDSVP

-520 ANGDSESAPSSV
+520 MNGEWKDAPSAI

-541 DVSKLVEAIELAAAH
+541 DVSRLVEALDLAAGHA
-556 HAEREANMTAMAGKA
+556 AERAAIEAAR
-571 DSEAGN
+571 EAGQ
-577 AAGNG
+577 
-582 PDEGYDGGDG
+582 P
-592 YAGEPDSGNEPDSDA
+592 EPPA
-607 ADGEK
+607 
-612 EQDDEVEETAP
+612 
-623 PVPSCPAADPAI
+623 SCPAADPD
-635 YLKFFRNT
+635 LCDKFFRNT
-643 YNSSVRVI
+643 YNSSVRLI
-651 LTEFHK
+651 LTDYYT
-657 RRRAEMIA
+657 RTRAALLEQVKA
-665 QASSMMPDDPAYPA
+665 LPPDAPDRAK
-679 LVKEIA
+679 LFKEIKD
-685 EISRLLLDLPKQY
+685 ISSALLQLPQKY
-698 KVII
+698 RVVI

>member
-20 IDVVQ
+20 VDVVQ
-25 SYVPTLKKAGLTW
+25 SYVPTLKKAGPSAW

-52 TVNPDRQIFKCF
+52 TVNTDRQYFKCF

-80 NLDFTSAAEH
+80 NLDFTSAAEQ
-90 LAHKYGIIIPETPA
+90 LAKKYGIIIPETPA
-104 HRGPGGRR
+104 RRGFGGSRH
-112 ESFDGQIEYGTRE
+112 ENLDGQPEYGTRE
-125 RLCTLHEKLAVFYRR
+125 RLCTLHEKLAKFYRE
-140 YLLEN
+140 YLLGH

-151 TYFRTRGIPNDV
+151 TYFRTRGIPDDV

-185 EGFIDDELRASGLV
+185 EGFVDQELRDSGIV

-267 TAIPKAGAV
+267 TSIPKAGAV

-373 VNDAA
+373 VRDAA

-396 PSGRAAAANDVIYWM
+396 PAGRAAAANDVIYWM

-421 FYYAWLA
+421 FYFDWLA
-428 KQLNVPL
+428 KKLNVPL
-435 ESIVKVAERRLVD
+435 SSVEKVAERRLFD
-448 GARHAAMSVRRDA
+448 GARHPANTVRRQA
-461 GAVPPSKP
+461 NAAPPPKP
-469 RSPALENAIFELLV
+469 RNTSLENAVYELLV
-483 LMLDEPRYLWKA
+483 LMLDSEEYTQKA
-495 NDDLP
+495 VDDLP
-500 PDSLGDSVL
+500 ENSLGDSVP

-520 ANGDSESAPSSV
+520 MNGEWKDAPSSI

-541 DVSKLVEAIELAAAH
+541 DVSKLVEALDLAAGHA
-556 HAEREANMTAMAGKA
+556 AERAAIEAAREEGK
-571 DSEAGN
+571 D
-577 AAGNG
+577 
-582 PDEGYDGGDG
+582 
-592 YAGEPDSGNEPDSDA
+592 
-607 ADGEK
+607 
-612 EQDDEVEETAP
+612 AP
-623 PVPSCPAADPAI
+623 PASCPAADPE
-635 YLKFFRNT
+635 LSKKFFRNT
-643 YNSSVRVI
+643 YNSSVRLI
-651 LTEFHK
+651 LTDYYQRK
-657 RRRAEMIA
+657 RADLLAQIKALAPDAPERA
-665 QASSMMPDDPAYPA
+665 A
-679 LVKEIA
+679 LFKEIND
-685 EISRLLLDLPKQY
+685 ISAALLKLPARF
-698 KVII
+698 KVVI

>member
-20 IDVVQ
+20 VDVVQ
-25 SYVPTLKKAGLTW
+25 SYVPTLKKSGPASW

-52 TVNPDRQIFKCF
+52 TVNQDRQYFKCF

-70 DVFKFVMELE
+70 DVFNFVMELE
-80 NLDFTSAAEH
+80 NLDFSSAAEQ
-90 LAHKYGIIIPETPA
+90 LARKYGIIIPETPR
-104 HRGPGGRR
+104 RGPGGSRR
-112 ESFDGQIEYGTRE
+112 ESLDGQPEYGSRE
-125 RLCTLHEKLAVFYRR
+125 RLCTLHEKLAEFYRD
-140 YLLEN
+140 YLVGH

-151 TYFRTRGIPNDV
+151 AYFRTRGIPDDI
-163 ADKFCIGA
+163 AKKFCIGA

-178 AIQFAHK
+178 AIQFARK
-185 EGFIDDELRASGLV
+185 EGFTDQELRDSGIA

-205 QSHIYDRFRNRLM
+205 STHIYDRFRNRLM

-223 ESGRIVGF
+223 ESGRVVGF

-249 DSPIFHKGRLLYA
+249 DSRIFHKGRLLYA

-267 TAIPKAGAV
+267 TSIPKAGAV

-304 TADQATILKRHTSTA
+304 TADQAAILKRYTSTA
-319 ILATDND
+319 VLATDND

-373 VNDAA
+373 VRDAA

-396 PSGRAAAANDVIYWM
+396 PAGRAAAANDVIYWM

-421 FYYAWLA
+421 FYFDWLA
-428 KQLNVPL
+428 KKLNVPL
-435 ESIVKVAERRLVD
+435 SSVEKVAERRLVD
-448 GARHAAMSVRRDA
+448 GARHAASAVRRQA
-461 GAVPPSKP
+461 GEVPPPKP
-469 RSPALENAIFELLV
+469 RNTSLDNAVFELLV
-483 LMLDEPRYLWKA
+483 LMLDSEEYAKKA
-495 NDDLP
+495 GEDLP
-500 PDSLGDSVL
+500 ENALGGSVT
-509 GRAAEALLQSA
+509 GKAAEALILSA
-520 ANGDSESAPSSV
+520 MNGEWKDAPSSI
-532 LTSLEMEGA
+532 LTSFEMEGA
-541 DVSKLVEAIELAAAH
+541 DVSKLVEAIDLAAGRS
-556 HAEREANMTAMAGKA
+556 AERAAIEAAWKDGTA
-571 DSEAGN
+571 
-577 AAGNG
+577 
-582 PDEGYDGGDG
+582 
-592 YAGEPDSGNEPDSDA
+592 
-607 ADGEK
+607 
-612 EQDDEVEETAP
+612 AP
-623 PVPSCPAADPAI
+623 PASCKAADPD
-635 YLKFFRNT
+635 LCVKFFRNT
-643 YNSSVRVI
+643 YNSSVRIILADHYQRERTKLLAQLKAIPQDAPERKALFDEIKELSSALLKLPARFKVVI
-651 LTEFHK
+651 
-657 RRRAEMIA
+657 
-665 QASSMMPDDPAYPA
+665 
-679 LVKEIA
+679 
-685 EISRLLLDLPKQY
+685 
-698 KVII
+698 

>member
-1 MPRYIPDDVLDQIR
+1 MARYIPDDVLDQIR

-20 IDVVQ
+20 VDVVQ
-25 SYVPTLKKAGLTW
+25 SYVPTLKKSGPTAW

-52 TVNPDRQIFKCF
+52 TVNTDRQYFKCF

-80 NLDFTSAAEH
+80 NLDFSSAAEH
-90 LAHKYGIIIPETPA
+90 LAHKYGIIIPETPR
-104 HRGPGGRR
+104 RGPGGARR
-112 ESFDGQIEYGTRE
+112 ENLDGQPEYGTRE
-125 RLCTLHEKLAVFYRR
+125 RLCTLHEKLAKFYRQ
-140 YLLEN
+140 YLLEH

-151 TYFRTRGIPNDV
+151 AYFRTRGIPNDV

-185 EGFIDDELRASGLV
+185 EGFMDDELRASGIA
-199 SSKDEN
+199 SSRDEN
-205 QSHIYDRFRNRLM
+205 SSHIYDRFRNRLM

-223 ESGRIVGF
+223 ESGRVVGF
-231 SARSVEADP
+231 SARTVEADS

-267 TAIPKAGAV
+267 TSIPKAGAV

-364 FGADALAGA
+364 YGADALAGA
-373 VNDAA
+373 VRDAV

-396 PSGRAAAANDVIYWM
+396 PAGRAAAANDVIYWM

-421 FYYAWLA
+421 FYFDWLA
-428 KQLNVPL
+428 KKLNVPL
-435 ESIVKVAERRLVD
+435 SSVEKVAERRLFD
-448 GARHAAMSVRRDA
+448 GARHPANTVRRQA
-461 GAVPPSKP
+461 GEVPPPKP
-469 RSPALENAIFELLV
+469 HNTSLENAVYELLV
-483 LMLDEPRYLWKA
+483 LMLDSEEYTQKA
-495 NDDLP
+495 VDDLP
-500 PDSLGDSVL
+500 ENSLGDSVP

-520 ANGDSESAPSSV
+520 MNGEWKDAPSSI

-541 DVSKLVEAIELAAAH
+541 DVSKLVEALDLAAGHA
-556 HAEREANMTAMAGKA
+556 AERAAIEATREEGK
-571 DSEAGN
+571 D
-577 AAGNG
+577 
-582 PDEGYDGGDG
+582 
-592 YAGEPDSGNEPDSDA
+592 
-607 ADGEK
+607 
-612 EQDDEVEETAP
+612 AP
-623 PVPSCPAADPAI
+623 PASCPAADPE
-635 YLKFFRNT
+635 LSKKFFRNT
-643 YNSSVRVI
+643 YNSSVRLI
-651 LTEFHK
+651 LTDYYTRK
-657 RRRAEMIA
+657 RAELLA
-665 QASSMMPDDPAYPA
+665 QVKALPPDAPERKA
-679 LVKEIA
+679 LFDEIKEISSA
-685 EISRLLLDLPKQY
+685 LLKLPQKY
-698 KVII
+698 RVII

>member
-20 IDVVQ
+20 VDVVQ
-25 SYVPTLKKAGLTW
+25 SYVPTLKKSGPSAW

-52 TVNPDRQIFKCF
+52 TVNTDRQYFKCF

-90 LAHKYGIIIPETPA
+90 LAHKYGIIIPETPR
-104 HRGPGGRR
+104 RGPGGSRR
-112 ESFDGQIEYGTRE
+112 ENLDGQPEYGTRE
-125 RLCTLHEKLAVFYRR
+125 RLCTLHEKLAKFYRQ
-140 YLLEN
+140 YLLEH

-151 TYFRTRGIPNDV
+151 AYFRTRGIPNDV

-185 EGFIDDELRASGLV
+185 EGFVDDELRASGIA

-205 QSHIYDRFRNRLM
+205 SSHIYDRFRNRLM

-223 ESGRIVGF
+223 ESGRVVGF
-231 SARSVEADP
+231 SARTVEADS

-267 TAIPKAGAV
+267 TSIPKAGAV

-304 TADQATILKRHTSTA
+304 TPDQATILKRHTSTA

-364 FGADALAGA
+364 FGADALAEA
-373 VNDAA
+373 VRDAA

-396 PSGRAAAANDVIYWM
+396 PAGRAAAANDVIYWM

-421 FYYAWLA
+421 FYFDWLA
-428 KQLNVPL
+428 KKLNVPL
-435 ESIVKVAERRLVD
+435 SSVEKVAERRLVD
-448 GARHAAMSVRRDA
+448 GARHPANTVRRQA
-461 GAVPPSKP
+461 GEVPPPKP
-469 RSPALENAIFELLV
+469 RNTSLENAVYELLV
-483 LMLDEPRYLWKA
+483 LMLDSEEYTQKA
-495 NDDLP
+495 VDDLP
-500 PDSLGDSVL
+500 ENSLGDSVP

-520 ANGDSESAPSSV
+520 MNGEWKDAPPSI

-541 DVSKLVEAIELAAAH
+541 DVSKLVEALDLAAGHA
-556 HAEREANMTAMAGKA
+556 AERAAIKAAREEGK
-571 DSEAGN
+571 D
-577 AAGNG
+577 
-582 PDEGYDGGDG
+582 
-592 YAGEPDSGNEPDSDA
+592 
-607 ADGEK
+607 
-612 EQDDEVEETAP
+612 AP
-623 PVPSCPAADPAI
+623 PASCPAADPE
-635 YLKFFRNT
+635 LSKKFFRNT
-643 YNSSVRVI
+643 YNSSVRLI
-651 LTEFHK
+651 LTDYYTRK
-657 RRRAEMIA
+657 RAGLLA
-665 QASSMMPDDPAYPA
+665 QVKTLAPDAPERKALFDEIKELSSTLLKLPA
-679 LVKEIA
+679 
-685 EISRLLLDLPKQY
+685 RF
-698 KVII
+698 KVVI

>member
-80 NLDFTSAAEH
+80 NLDFTSAAEL
-90 LAHKYGIIIPETPA
+90 LAHKYGIIIPETAPR
-104 HRGPGGRR
+104 RGPGGSKR
-112 ESFDGQIEYGTRE
+112 ENLDGQPDYGSRE
-125 RLCTLHEKLAVFYRR
+125 RLCSLHEKLALFYRR
-140 YLLEN
+140 YLLDN
-145 PDGPVA
+145 PNGPVA

-185 EGFIDDELRASGLV
+185 EGFVDDELRASGIV
-199 SSKDEN
+199 SSRDDS

-223 ESGRIVGF
+223 ESGRVVGF

-267 TAIPKAGAV
+267 TSIPKAGSV

-284 AIAMHRAGVTHA
+284 AIAMHRAGVTNA

-373 VNDAA
+373 VRDAV
-378 DFFEFALEHAL
+378 DFFQFALEHAM

-396 PSGRAAAANDVIYWM
+396 PAGRAAAANDVIYWM
-411 IQLENEVTRE
+411 VQLENEVTRD
-421 FYYAWLA
+421 FYFDWLA
-428 KQLNVPL
+428 KQLNVPVT
-435 ESIVKVAERRLVD
+435 SIQRVAERRLVD
-448 GARHAAMSVRRDA
+448 GARHSASVVRRDA
-461 GAVPPSKP
+461 GAAPAKKQPDS
-469 RSPALENAIFELLV
+469 ALERAVFELLA
-483 LMLDEPRYLWKA
+483 LMLDSEKFTLKA
-495 NDDLP
+495 VDDLP
-500 PDSLGDSVL
+500 PDSLGDSVA
-509 GRAAEALLQSA
+509 GRAAEALLQSTL
-520 ANGDSESAPSSV
+520 NGEWESAPASI
-532 LTSLEMEGA
+532 LTSLEIEGA
-541 DVSKLVEAIELAAAH
+541 DVSRLVEAIDLAAGRR
-556 HAEREANMTAMAGKA
+556 AERDAILETR
-571 DSEAGN
+571 
-577 AAGNG
+577 GNG
-582 PDEGYDGGDG
+582 RAEEIRP
-592 YAGEPDSGNEPDSDA
+592 SG
-607 ADGEK
+607 
-612 EQDDEVEETAP
+612 
-623 PVPSCPAADPAI
+623 PAADPEL
-635 YLKFFRNT
+635 YVRFYSNT
-643 YNSSVRVI
+643 YNSSMRLI
-651 LTEFHK
+651 LSDYYK
-657 RRRAEMIA
+657 RKRAALIE
-665 QASSMMPDDPAYPA
+665 QARSMPQDDPGYAA
-679 LVKEIA
+679 LVQEIGA
-685 EISRLLLDLPKQY
+685 ISSAMLKLPQKFRV
-698 KVII
+698 VI

>member
-80 NLDFTSAAEH
+80 NLDFSSAAEL
-90 LAHKYGIIIPETPA
+90 LAHKYGIIIPETAPR
-104 HRGPGGRR
+104 RGPGGSRR
-112 ESFDGQIEYGTRE
+112 ENLDGQPEYGTRE
-125 RLCTLHEKLAVFYRR
+125 RLCTLHEKLALFYRR
-140 YLLEN
+140 FLLEH

-171 SPDSWDA
+171 APDSWDA
-178 AIQFAHK
+178 AIQFARK
-185 EGFIDDELRASGLV
+185 EGFIDDELRASGIV

-205 QSHIYDRFRNRLM
+205 QSRIYDRFRNRLM

-223 ESGRIVGF
+223 ESGRVVGF

-249 DSPIFHKGRLLYA
+249 DSPIFHKGNLLYA

-304 TADQATILKRHTSTA
+304 TADQATKLKRYTSTA

-364 FGADALAGA
+364 YGAAALAGA
-373 VNDAA
+373 VRDAA
-378 DFFEFALEHAL
+378 DFFEFALEQAL
-389 SNVDPST
+389 SRVDPST
-396 PSGRAAAANDVIYWM
+396 PAGRAAAANDVIYWM

-421 FYYAWLA
+421 FYFDWLA
-428 KQLNVPL
+428 KKLNVPL
-435 ESIVKVAERRLVD
+435 SSIERVAERRLVD
-448 GARHAAMSVRRDA
+448 GARHSASTVRRDA
-461 GAVPPSKP
+461 GAVPPPKP
-469 RSPALENAIFELLV
+469 RNTSLEHAVFELLV
-483 LMLDEPRYLWKA
+483 LMLDSEEYTQKA
-495 NDDLP
+495 IDDLP
-500 PDSLGDSVL
+500 PDSLGDSVP

-520 ANGDSESAPSSV
+520 MNGEWESAPSSI

-541 DVSKLVEAIELAAAH
+541 DVSLLVEALDRAAGH
-556 HAEREANMTAMAGKA
+556 RAEREAVMEARSSGKA
-571 DSEAGN
+571 DGV
-577 AAGNG
+577 
-582 PDEGYDGGDG
+582 
-592 YAGEPDSGNEPDSDA
+592 
-607 ADGEK
+607 
-612 EQDDEVEETAP
+612 Q
-623 PVPSCPAADPAI
+623 PSSPAADPDL
-635 YLKFFRNT
+635 YEKFFRNT
-643 YNSSVRVI
+643 YNSSLRLI
-651 LTEFHK
+651 LTDYYTLK
-657 RRRAEMIA
+657 RAALVEQARDIPEDTPERA
-665 QASSMMPDDPAYPA
+665 A
-679 LVKEIA
+679 LVKEIGAISA
-685 EISRLLLDLPKQY
+685 ELLKLPARF
-698 KVII
+698 KVVI

>member
-1 MPRYIPDDVLDQIR
+1 MARYIPDDVLDQIR

-20 IDVVQ
+20 VDVVQ
-25 SYVPTLKKAGLTW
+25 SYVPTLKKAGMTW

-52 TVNPDRQIFKCF
+52 TVNPDRQYFKCF

-80 NLDFTSAAEH
+80 NLDFSSAAEH
-90 LAHKYGIIIPETPA
+90 LAHKYGIIIPETPSPR
-104 HRGPGGRR
+104 RGFGGSRR

-125 RLCTLHEKLAVFYRR
+125 RLCTLHEKLAKFYRE
-140 YLLEN
+140 YLLGH

-151 TYFRTRGIPNDV
+151 AYFRTRGIPNDI
-163 ADKFCIGA
+163 AQQFLIGA

-178 AIQFAHK
+178 AIQFARK
-185 EGFIDDELRASGLV
+185 EGFIDDELRASGIV
-199 SSKDEN
+199 SSKDDN
-205 QSHIYDRFRNRLM
+205 QARIYDRFRNRLM

-231 SARSVEADP
+231 SARSVEPDP

-267 TAIPKAGAV
+267 TSIPKAGAV

-304 TADQATILKRHTSTA
+304 TPEQATILKRYTSTA
-319 ILATDND
+319 VLATDND

-364 FGADALAGA
+364 YGADALAGA

-396 PSGRAAAANDVIYWM
+396 PAGRATAANDVIYWM

-421 FYYAWLA
+421 FYFDWLA
-428 KQLNVPL
+428 KKLGVPL
-435 ESIVKVAERRLVD
+435 SSVEKVAERRLVD
-448 GARHAAMSVRRDA
+448 GARHSASAVRRQA
-461 GAVPPSKP
+461 NAAPPPKLKNT
-469 RSPALENAIFELLV
+469 ALENAVYELLV
-483 LMLDEPRYLWKA
+483 LMLDSEEYARKA
-495 NDDLP
+495 AEDIPENA
-500 PDSLGDSVL
+500 LGDSVF
-509 GRAAEALLQSA
+509 GKAAEDLITSTT
-520 ANGDSESAPSSV
+520 NGEWKDAPSSI

-541 DVSKLVEAIELAAAH
+541 DVSKLVEALDLAAGHA
-556 HAEREANMTAMAGKA
+556 AERAAIEAAR
-571 DSEAGN
+571 EAG
-577 AAGNG
+577 
-582 PDEGYDGGDG
+582 
-592 YAGEPDSGNEPDSDA
+592 
-607 ADGEK
+607 
-612 EQDDEVEETAP
+612 Q
-623 PVPSCPAADPAI
+623 PVPSASCPAADPE
-635 YLKFFRNT
+635 LSKKFFRNT
-643 YNSSVRVI
+643 YNSSVRLI
-651 LTEFHK
+651 LTDYYT
-657 RRRAEMIA
+657 RTRAALLEQVKALPPDAPERKALFDEIKDI
-665 QASSMMPDDPAYPA
+665 SSALLKLPA
-679 LVKEIA
+679 
-685 EISRLLLDLPKQY
+685 RF
-698 KVII
+698 KVVI

>member
-1 MPRYIPDDVLDQIR
+1 MPRYIPDDVLEQIR

-20 IDVVQ
+20 VDVVQ
-25 SYVPTLKKAGLTW
+25 SYVPTLKKSGPSSW

-52 TVNPDRQIFKCF
+52 TVNPDRQYFKCF

-80 NLDFTSAAEH
+80 NLDFSSAAEH
-90 LAHKYGIIIPETPA
+90 LAHKYGIIIPETPR
-104 HRGPGGRR
+104 HGPGGSRR
-112 ESFDGQIEYGTRE
+112 ESLDGQPEYGTRE
-125 RLCTLHEKLAVFYRR
+125 RLCTLHEMLADFYRR
-140 YLLEN
+140 YLLEH

-151 TYFRTRGIPNDV
+151 KYFRTRGIPDDV
-163 ADKFCIGA
+163 AHKFRIGA

-185 EGFIDDELRASGLV
+185 AGFVDDELRKSGIV

-249 DSPIFHKGRLLYA
+249 DTDIFHKGRLLYA

-267 TAIPKAGAV
+267 TSIPKAGAV

-304 TADQATILKRHTSTA
+304 TPDQAAILKRHTSTA

-364 FGADALAGA
+364 YGADALAGA
-373 VNDAA
+373 VRDAR

-389 SNVDPST
+389 SQVDPST
-396 PSGRAAAANDVIYWM
+396 PAGRAAAANDVIYWM
-411 IQLENEVTRE
+411 IQLENEVTRDE
-421 FYYAWLA
+421 YFKWLA
-428 KQLNVPL
+428 DKLDVPL
-435 ESIVKVAERRLVD
+435 TSVQKVAERRLFD
-448 GARHAAMSVRRDA
+448 GAKHPASAVRRQA
-461 GAVPPSKP
+461 GEVPPPKP
-469 RSPALENAIFELLV
+469 RNTALENAVFELLV
-483 LMLDEPRYLWKA
+483 LMLDSEEYARKA
-495 NDDLP
+495 ADDLP
-500 PDSLGDSVL
+500 EGALGDSVP
-509 GRAAEALLQSA
+509 GRAAEALLLDT
-520 ANGDSESAPSSV
+520 ANGEWKDAPSSI

-541 DVSKLVEAIELAAAH
+541 DVSKLVEAISLAAEH
-556 HAEREANMTAMAGKA
+556 SAERAAIAAAG
-571 DSEAGN
+571 EAG
-577 AAGNG
+577 
-582 PDEGYDGGDG
+582 EI
-592 YAGEPDSGNEPDSDA
+592 
-607 ADGEK
+607 
-612 EQDDEVEETAP
+612 AP
-623 PVPSCPAADPAI
+623 PPSCQAADPD
-635 YLKFFRNT
+635 LHKKFFRNT
-643 YNSSVRVI
+643 YNSSVRFI
-651 LTEFHK
+651 LTDYYQ
-657 RRRAEMIA
+657 RRRAELHA
-665 QASSMMPDDPAYPA
+665 KAKA
-679 LVKEIA
+679 LPLDAPERKALFDEIKEISSA
-685 EISRLLLDLPKQY
+685 LIQLPARFRV
-698 KVII
+698 VI

>member
-1 MPRYIPDDVLDQIR
+1 MPRYIPDDVLEQIR

-25 SYVPTLKKAGLTW
+25 PYVPTLKKAGPTW

-52 TVNPDRQIFKCF
+52 TVNPDRQFFKCF

-70 DVFKFVMELE
+70 DVFKFIMELE
-80 NLDFTSAAEH
+80 NLDFTSAAEL
-90 LAHKYGIIIPETPA
+90 LAHKYGIIIPETAP
-104 HRGPGGRR
+104 RRSPGGSKY
-112 ESFDGQIEYGTRE
+112 EHLDGQPDYGSRE
-125 RLCTLHEKLAVFYRR
+125 RLCTLHERLAAFYRR
-140 YLLEN
+140 FLLEH

-151 TYFRTRGIPNDV
+151 AYFRTRGIPNDV
-163 ADKFCIGA
+163 ADQFLIGA

-185 EGFIDDELRASGLV
+185 EGFIDDELRASGIV

-249 DSPIFHKGRLLYA
+249 DSPIFHKGHLLYA

-267 TAIPKAGAV
+267 SAIPKAGAV

-284 AIAMHRAGVTHA
+284 AIAMHRAGITHA

-304 TADQATILKRHTSTA
+304 TADQARILKRYTTTA

-326 NAGREAVFKDAA
+326 NAGREAVFKDTA

-364 FGADALAGA
+364 YGADALAGA
-373 VNDAA
+373 VRDAT

-389 SNVDPST
+389 SQVDPST
-396 PSGRAAAANDVIYWM
+396 PAGRAAAANDVIHWM

-421 FYYAWLA
+421 FYFDWLA
-428 KQLNVPL
+428 KKLNVPL
-435 ESIVKVAERRLVD
+435 SSVEKVAERRLID
-448 GARHAAMSVRRDA
+448 GSRQTASAVRRQA
-461 GAVPPSKP
+461 GTVPPPKP
-469 RSPALENAIFELLV
+469 RNTALERAVFELLV
-483 LMLDEPRYLWKA
+483 LMLDSEEYTRKA
-495 NDDLP
+495 IDDLP
-500 PDSLGDSVL
+500 EDSLGDSVP
-509 GRAAEALLQSA
+509 GKAAEALIQSA
-520 ANGDSESAPSSV
+520 MNGEWKDAPSSI
-532 LTSLEMEGA
+532 LTSLEMEGE
-541 DVSKLVEAIELAAAH
+541 DVSRFVEAIGLAAGYA
-556 HAEREANMTAMAGKA
+556 AERDAIQTAKSEGK
-571 DSEAGN
+571 S
-577 AAGNG
+577 
-582 PDEGYDGGDG
+582 
-592 YAGEPDSGNEPDSDA
+592 
-607 ADGEK
+607 
-612 EQDDEVEETAP
+612 AP
-623 PVPSCPAADPAI
+623 FPSCPAADPD
-635 YLKFFRNT
+635 LCEKFFRNT
-643 YNSSVRVI
+643 YNSSVRLI
-651 LTEFHK
+651 LTDYYTRK
-657 RRRAEMIA
+657 RAALAERARTVP
-665 QASSMMPDDPAYPA
+665 PDDPERAA
-679 LVKEIA
+679 LLDQFKEISSA
-685 EISRLLLDLPKQY
+685 LLKLPARF
-698 KVII
+698 KVVI

>member
-15 LRADI
+15 VRADI

-80 NLDFTSAAEH
+80 NLDFSSAAEH
-90 LAHKYGIIIPETPA
+90 LAHKYGIIIPEAPVR
-104 HRGPGGRR
+104 RGPGGSRR
-112 ESFDGQIEYGTRE
+112 ESLDGQIEYGTQE
-125 RLCTLHEKLAVFYRR
+125 RLRTLHEKLAVFYRQ
-140 YLLEN
+140 YLIDN
-145 PDGPVA
+145 PNGPVA
-151 TYFRTRGIPNDV
+151 TYFRTRGIPDDV
-163 ADKFCIGA
+163 AKKFCIGA
-171 SPDSWDA
+171 SPDRWDA

-185 EGFIDDELRASGLV
+185 EGFVDQELRDSGIV
-199 SSKDEN
+199 SSRDEN
-205 QSHIYDRFRNRLM
+205 PSHIYDRFRNRLM

-304 TADQATILKRHTSTA
+304 TADQATILKRYTSTA
-319 ILATDND
+319 VLATDND

-373 VNDAA
+373 VRDAA

-389 SNVDPST
+389 SLVDPST
-396 PSGRAAAANDVIYWM
+396 PAGRAAAANDVIRWM
-411 IQLENEVTRE
+411 VQLENEVTRE
-421 FYYAWLA
+421 FYFDWLA
-428 KQLNVPL
+428 KKLNVPL
-435 ESIVKVAERRLVD
+435 SSVERVAERQLVE
-448 GARHAAMSVRRDA
+448 GARHSASSVRRDA
-461 GAVPPSKP
+461 GAVPPPKP
-469 RSPALENAIFELLV
+469 RDTALDHAVFELLV
-483 LMLDEPRYLWKA
+483 LMLDSEEYTRRA
-495 NDDLP
+495 AEELP
-500 PDSLGDSVL
+500 PDALGDSVP

-520 ANGDSESAPSSV
+520 ANGEWENAPSSI
-532 LTSLEMEGA
+532 LTSLEMEGE
-541 DVSKLVEAIELAAAH
+541 DVSKLVEALDLAAGH
-556 HAEREANMTAMAGKA
+556 RAERQAFLDGTADA
-571 DSEAGN
+571 DA
-577 AAGNG
+577 
-582 PDEGYDGGDG
+582 
-592 YAGEPDSGNEPDSDA
+592 
-607 ADGEK
+607 
-612 EQDDEVEETAP
+612 T
-623 PVPSCPAADPAI
+623 PSCPAADP
-635 YLKFFRNT
+635 YLYERFCRNT
-643 YNSSVRVI
+643 YNSSLRLI
-651 LTEFHK
+651 LADHYK
-657 RRRAEMIA
+657 RKRAALVE
-665 QASSMMPDDPAYPA
+665 QAHSLDRDDPRYAE
-679 LVKEIA
+679 LVQEIGD
-685 EISRLLLDLPKQY
+685 ISKLLLALPQKY

>member
-20 IDVVQ
+20 VDVVQ

-80 NLDFTSAAEH
+80 NLDFTAAAEH
-90 LAHKYGIIIPETPA
+90 LAHKYGIIIPETPS
-104 HRGPGGRR
+104 HRGSGGTRR

-185 EGFIDDELRASGLV
+185 EGFVDSELRDSGLV
-199 SSKDEN
+199 SSRDEN

-304 TADQATILKRHTSTA
+304 TPDQATILKRHTSTA

-389 SNVDPST
+389 SNVDPTT
-396 PSGRAAAANDVIYWM
+396 PAGRAAAANDVIYWM

-421 FYYAWLA
+421 FYFDWLA
-428 KQLNVPL
+428 KKLNVPL
-435 ESIVKVAERRLVD
+435 SSVERVAERRLVD
-448 GARHAAMSVRRDA
+448 GARHSASSVRRDA
-461 GAVPPSKP
+461 GAVPPPEP
-469 RSPALENAIFELLV
+469 RNTALERAVFELLV
-483 LMLDEPRYLWKA
+483 LMLDSEEYTRKA
-495 NDDLP
+495 VDDLP
-500 PDSLGDSVL
+500 PDSLGDSVP
-509 GRAAEALLQSA
+509 GRAAESLLQSA
-520 ANGDSESAPSSV
+520 MNGEWESAPSSI

-541 DVSKLVEAIELAAAH
+541 DVSLLVEAIDLAAGH
-556 HAEREANMTAMAGKA
+556 RAEREAVL
-571 DSEAGN
+571 N
-577 AAGNG
+577 ARGNG
-582 PDEGYDGGDG
+582 KSDG
-592 YAGEPDSGNEPDSDA
+592 
-607 ADGEK
+607 
-612 EQDDEVEETAP
+612 VH
-623 PVPSCPAADPAI
+623 PSCPAADPE
-635 YLKFFRNT
+635 LCGKFFRNT
-643 YNSSVRVI
+643 YNSSLRLI
-651 LTEFHK
+651 LTDYYTRK
-657 RRRAEMIA
+657 RAALVEQARGIPEDAPERA
-665 QASSMMPDDPAYPA
+665 A
-679 LVKEIA
+679 LVKQIGDISA
-685 EISRLLLDLPKQY
+685 ELLKLPARF
-698 KVII
+698 KVVI

>member
-20 IDVVQ
+20 VDVVQ

-90 LAHKYGIIIPETPA
+90 LAHKYGIIIPETPSPR
-104 HRGPGGRR
+104 RGQGGSRR
-112 ESFDGQIEYGTRE
+112 ESFEGQIEYGTRE
-125 RLCTLHEKLAVFYRR
+125 RLCTLHEKLAKFYRQF
-140 YLLEN
+140 LLEHH
-145 PDGPVA
+145 DGPVA
-151 TYFRTRGIPNDV
+151 AYFRTRGIPNDV

-178 AIQFAHK
+178 AIQFARK
-185 EGFIDDELRASGLV
+185 EGFIDDELRASGIV
-199 SSKDEN
+199 SSKDDN

-231 SARSVEADP
+231 SARSVESDP

-304 TADQATILKRHTSTA
+304 TADQATILKRYTSTA
-319 ILATDND
+319 VLATDND

-389 SNVDPST
+389 STVDPST
-396 PSGRAAAANDVIYWM
+396 PAGRAAAANDVIYWM
-411 IQLENEVTRE
+411 VQLENEVTRE
-421 FYYAWLA
+421 FYYDWLA
-428 KQLNVPL
+428 KKLNVPL
-435 ESIVKVAERRLVD
+435 SSVEKVAERRLVD
-448 GARHAAMSVRRDA
+448 GARHSATSVRRNA
-461 GAVPPSKP
+461 GAVTPPKP
-469 RSPALENAIFELLV
+469 KNTSLEKAVFELLV
-483 LMLDEPRYLWKA
+483 LMLDSERYARMAA
-495 NDDLP
+495 NDLP
-500 PDSLGDSVL
+500 TGALGDSVP
-509 GRAAEALLQSA
+509 GRAAEALIDST
-520 ANGDSESAPSSV
+520 ANGEWRDAPSTI

-541 DVSKLVEAIELAAAH
+541 DVSKLVEAIDLAAGHA
-556 HAEREANMTAMAGKA
+556 AEREAI
-571 DSEAGN
+571 EA
-577 AAGNG
+577 ARK
-582 PDEGYDGGDG
+582 EGTP
-592 YAGEPDSGNEPDSDA
+592 EP
-607 ADGEK
+607 
-612 EQDDEVEETAP
+612 Q
-623 PVPSCPAADPAI
+623 PSCPAADPF
-635 YLKFFRNT
+635 LCMKFFRNT
-643 YNSSVRVI
+643 YNSSVRLI
-651 LTEFHK
+651 LTDFYT
-657 RRRAEMIA
+657 RTRADLLA
-665 QASSMMPDDPAYPA
+665 QVKALPPDAPERAAIMDQIKSISSA
-679 LVKEIA
+679 L
-685 EISRLLLDLPKQY
+685 LQLPQKY
-698 KVII
+698 RVVI